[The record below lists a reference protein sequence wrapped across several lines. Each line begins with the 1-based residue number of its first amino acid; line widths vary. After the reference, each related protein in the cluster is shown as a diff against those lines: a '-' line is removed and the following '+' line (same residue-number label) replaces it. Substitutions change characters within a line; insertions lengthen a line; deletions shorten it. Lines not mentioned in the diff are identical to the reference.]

1 MASLYTQ
8 ESRNVFRTWMLM
20 GVFLILVVAVGW
32 AVAQYTGN
40 SSILYVAVAFSLI
53 TNIGAY
59 WFSDRVAIASA
70 GAVPADCKE
79 YLELH
84 RIVEN
89 LAITAGLPKPRVY
102 IINDPAPN
110 AFATGRDKNH
120 AVIAVTTGLLGMMS
134 KSELEGV
141 LAHELSH
148 VGNRDILVM
157 TVAVVLVGFISVLAN
172 MFMRVSM
179 FGGDGRDRNAGP
191 LAAIAFVGALILAPI
206 AAQLIQLAISR
217 KREYLAD
224 TDGALLTRYPDG
236 LASALQKLGS
246 YAEPMQNASAS
257 TAHLFIS
264 NPFGSHP
271 AGHFIANLFA
281 THPPMADRIAALKG
295 MKV

>member
-1 MASLYTQ
+1 
-8 ESRNVFRTWMLM
+8 
-20 GVFLILVVAVGW
+20 
-32 AVAQYTGN
+32 
-40 SSILYVAVAFSLI
+40 
-53 TNIGAY
+53 
-59 WFSDRVAIASA
+59 
-70 GAVPADCKE
+70 
-79 YLELH
+79 
-84 RIVEN
+84 
-89 LAITAGLPKPRVY
+89 
-102 IINDPAPN
+102 
-110 AFATGRDKNH
+110 
-120 AVIAVTTGLLGMMS
+120 
-134 KSELEGV
+134 
-141 LAHELSH
+141 
-148 VGNRDILVM
+148 
-157 TVAVVLVGFISVLAN
+157 